1 MVYVT
6 KWTEG
11 SKPCDQENQDQLDCF
26 SCANSAAT
34 SKHCSNDTN
43 ELYGNWIDKN
53 FETSNSLQKKNDTR
67 YMILLKKLSR

>member
-67 YMILLKKLSR
+67 YVILFKN